1 MTSLRRRTLW
11 LVMVLLLLG
20 TLLIVYLNYRDS
32 SHEVEEIYDAHL
44 AQNARLLLGVMRMP
58 LASTGRDELY
68 RAFNDALSSA
78 GPHKVGHPYESKLAF
93 QVWGKDG
100 RSLVRSPSAPP
111 FDHAPQRTGFHDIKL
126 DSYQWR
132 GFVLPDNEQGLLIWV
147 GERDDV
153 RKDLVQRIVRHT
165 LWPNLIGILILAA
178 LVWLAIG
185 WGLQPL
191 QNMAR
196 VIRSRH
202 AESLAPLQIVPLP
215 KELEP
220 MQAAINR
227 LLAQIEQMLQRERRF
242 IGDAAHEMRTPLAV
256 LRLHAQ
262 NALEASS
269 DEQRVEALRF
279 LTVGVDRLTRVV
291 HQLLT
296 MARVEPELARQNWQP
311 LDLGHLVREHL
322 AELTPLLLDKGLEL
336 ALEVAEGNFK
346 ITSDAAA
353 IGIALQ
359 NLVTNAANFSPD
371 GGEVKVSLLPEGR
384 DYLLLRVEDQGPGID
399 EAKLERL
406 FERFYSQ
413 DNPHGAGLGLAIVQM
428 IAQRLGGSITL
439 HNREGSG
446 LCADL
451 RLPREARGK
460 VQGEDV

>member
-20 TLLIVYLNYRDS
+20 TLLIAYFNYRDS
-32 SHEVEEIYDAHL
+32 SHEIEEIYDAHL
-44 AQNARLLLGVMRMP
+44 AQNARLLMGVMRMP
-58 LASTGRDELY
+58 LAKPEQDELY
-68 RAFNDALSSA
+68 RAFNNALSSA
-78 GPHKVGHPYESKLAF
+78 VPRKVGHPYESKMAF
-93 QVWGKDG
+93 HVWSKDG
-100 RSLVRSPSAPP
+100 RSLVQSPSAPP
-111 FDHAPQRTGFHDIKL
+111 FDHAPVKTGFHNIEL
-126 DSYQWR
+126 AGHHWR
-132 GFVLPDNEQGLLIWV
+132 GFVLPDTEQGLLIWV

-153 RKDLVQRIVRHT
+153 RQDLVQRIVRHT
-165 LWPNLIGILILAA
+165 LGPNMVGILVLAA

-185 WGLQPL
+185 WGLLPL

-220 MQAAINR
+220 MQASINR
-227 LLAQIEQMLQRERRF
+227 LLAQIELMLQRERRF

-262 NALEASS
+262 NALEATS
-269 DEQRVEALRF
+269 DEQRAEALRF

-296 MARVEPELARQNWQP
+296 MARVEPELARQKWQR

-336 ALEVAEGNFK
+336 ALEVTDDDFHT
-346 ITSDAAA
+346 TSDAAA

-359 NLVTNAANFSPD
+359 NLVTNATNFSPP
-371 GGEVKVSLLPEGR
+371 GGEVKVSLLPDGR
-384 DYLLLRVEDQGPGID
+384 DFFLLRVEDQGPGI
-399 EAKLERL
+399 EESRLERL

-413 DNPHGAGLGLAIVQM
+413 DNPQGAGLGLAIVQM
-428 IAQRLGGSITL
+428 IATRLGGSITL
-439 HNREGSG
+439 YNREGG
-446 LCADL
+446 GTCADL
-451 RLPREARGK
+451 KLPRLAPG
-460 VQGEDV
+460 